1 MREAEALF
9 AGFDELYESLD
20 TTLSRDEV
28 RRVLRYETRRRVQDE
43 RGQQFPE
50 GDFVEDVTLQRAI
63 EVAYEKLGAKPE
75 DVEDYSQIFDLPD
88 AKESEGLKLARN
100 QRNEVTRALAL
111 LQAARSGS
119 RSLTSQEVDELIDIL
134 GTIDL
139 RKN

>member
-1 MREAEALF
+1 M
-9 AGFDELYESLD
+9 
-20 TTLSRDEV
+20 
-28 RRVLRYETRRRVQDE
+28 
-43 RGQQFPE
+43 
-50 GDFVEDVTLQRAI
+50 
-63 EVAYEKLGAKPE
+63 
-75 DVEDYSQIFDLPD
+75 EDYSQIFDLPD